1 MDDANLINPEPPADI
16 GPVDS
21 AIAALTPIYFLSGLG
36 TDERVFQWLSYEGYR
51 PVHIPWLVPER
62 GEALAHYAQRMA
74 SSIKAE
80 HPVLVGLSFGGMVA
94 IEIAKQMK
102 AQKVILISSVKDS
115 SEVPIYFKMFRLF
128 PLHRIFPF
136 KPLLW
141 ALYWLAYWLF
151 APEGNDERILFKNI
165 LQETDSHFLKWALH
179 QVVIWRNKEIP
190 EHLVHIH
197 GRRDRI
203 FPYRFVSP
211 DYTLEN
217 SGHLMVMNRAKEI
230 SNLIEKLALDAASN

>member
-1 MDDANLINPEPPADI
+1 MDDADCIDPKPTAANVPTEAK
-16 GPVDS
+16 S
-21 AIAALTPIYFLSGLG
+21 ATLTPIYFLSGLG
-36 TDERVFQWLSYEGYR
+36 TDRRVFQWLSYEGYR

-62 GEALAHYAQRMA
+62 GEALAHYAKRMA
-74 SSIKAE
+74 SSIRE
-80 HPVLVGLSFGGMVA
+80 EQPVLVGLSFGGMVA
-94 IEIAKQMK
+94 IEIAKQIK
-102 AQKVILISSVKDS
+102 AQKVILISSVKIT
-115 SEVPIYFKMFRLF
+115 SEVPFYFKMFRLF

-151 APEGNDERILFKNI
+151 APEGNDERVLFKNI

-179 QVVIWRNKEIP
+179 QVVIWHNQEIP

-230 SNLIEKLALDAASN
+230 SSLIEKLALDAASD